1 MRKLLFASL
10 LFASVSHARPL
21 SVLVDPG
28 HGGSDTGAIRGNLKE
43 SEVVLNIANYLVE
56 LLSANKDF
64 VVHSTRNTDK
74 LVTLEERTQLA
85 DEKKADVFVS
95 VHANSS
101 PSANVKGT
109 EIYFQNQMPA
119 DVETQYLA
127 NRENAG
133 VQSTSSKPKGDLA
146 AILQD
151 LHHQNQIY
159 LSSKLALDVYRA
171 WGKRRKNYLHLR
183 QAPFHVL
190 SEIKVPSVL
199 VETGFVTNEQDSVR
213 LSEPTIQREI
223 AQILYEGLQSY
234 RQQWLSAL

>member
-1 MRKLLFASL
+1 M
-10 LFASVSHARPL
+10 
-21 SVLVDPG
+21 LVDPG
-28 HGGSDTGAIRGNLKE
+28 HGGSDTGATRGSLKE
-43 SEVVLNIANYLVE
+43 SEVVLNIANHLVD
-56 LLSANKDF
+56 LLSKDKDF
-64 VVHSTRNTDK
+64 AVSSTRNTDK
-74 LVTLEERTQLA
+74 LVTLEERSLIA
-85 DEKKADVFVS
+85 EAKKADVFVS

-101 PSANVKGT
+101 PSPNVKGT

-133 VQSTSSKPKGDLA
+133 AQSTSSKPKGDLA

-151 LHHQNQIY
+151 LHHQYQIH

-171 WGKRRKNYLHLR
+171 WGKRRKNYLHIR

-190 SEIKVPSVL
+190 SEVKIPSVL
-199 VETGFVTNEQDSVR
+199 VETGFVTNQQDSIR
-213 LSEPTIQREI
+213 LSEPNIQKEI

-234 RQQWLSAL
+234 RQQWLSTL